1 MRNSGCRWCA
11 TCRATAR
18 RAAAKAVAGAIAAAA
33 TVAARVAIGRAAARN
48 IRRIERKSQVTRC
61 YIGLGSNL
69 ADPAAQ
75 LRSALAHMEEIPQT
89 QVLSCSGFYA
99 SAPIGP
105 GEQPDYV
112 NAVACVET
120 SLAAEALL
128 DALQAIEHLHGRER
142 TLRWGARTLDLDIL
156 LFGDKTLGTARLTVP
171 HPRMAERNFVL
182 EPLAELAPDLC
193 MPDGTPLQTLL
204 ARCPPNRLHRLK

>member
-1 MRNSGCRWCA
+1 M
-11 TCRATAR
+11 TH
-18 RAAAKAVAGAIAAAA
+18 
-33 TVAARVAIGRAAARN
+33 
-48 IRRIERKSQVTRC
+48 C

-75 LRSALAHMEEIPQT
+75 LRSALARMEEIPQT
-89 QVLSCSGFYA
+89 QVQGCSSFYA

-112 NAVACVET
+112 NAVACLET
-120 SLAAEALL
+120 QLTAEMLL
-128 DALQAIEHLHGRER
+128 DALQAIESLHGRER

-156 LFGDKTLGTARLTVP
+156 LYGDETLNTVRLSVP

-182 EPLAELAPDLC
+182 EPLLELAPDLC
-193 MPDGTPLQTLL
+193 MPDGTPLQSLL
-204 ARCPPNRLHRLK
+204 ARCTPNRLHRL

>member
-1 MRNSGCRWCA
+1 M
-11 TCRATAR
+11 
-18 RAAAKAVAGAIAAAA
+18 
-33 TVAARVAIGRAAARN
+33 
-48 IRRIERKSQVTRC
+48 TRC

-75 LRSALAHMEEIPQT
+75 LRSAVARMHEIPQT
-89 QVLSCSGFYA
+89 EVCGCSSFYA

-112 NAVACVET
+112 NAVACLDT
-120 SLAAEALL
+120 QLTAEALL
-128 DALQAIEHLHGRER
+128 DALQGIENLHGRER
-142 TLRWGARTLDLDIL
+142 SLRWGARTLDLDVL
-156 LFGDKTLGTARLTVP
+156 LYGNDTLDTVRLIVP

-182 EPLAELAPDLC
+182 EPLAELAPDLT

-204 ARCPPNRLHRLK
+204 AQCPANRLHRL